1 MIVVIGGEK
10 GGTGKT
16 TIATHMAYMRALS
29 GRKVIL
35 VDCDPQ
41 RSATNFVAVRDEEG
55 REPRIP
61 CMQKVAPRGLS
72 EAAAMKG
79 ICADILGL
87 AEVYDDVI
95 VDTGGRD
102 SVELKAAIGAADRL
116 YVPVLPSQYDLWTL
130 ETIDGHLQRLG
141 SDELMGRI
149 VFTNMP
155 IIPGFAARK
164 VRRAREGLVQFNIQK
179 LIVSNAV
186 IHSRNYFQLTVEYG
200 ATVFEDLPVE
210 DQQQNVKAAQ
220 ELMELYVEM
229 FEEPKAEWVRRAKE
243 SLGIDNGA
251 DNEEARDGDGQMNHS
266 QAIGRPANAE
276 VREG

>member
-102 SVELKAAIGAADRL
+102 SVELKAAMGAADRI
-116 YVPVLPSQYDLWTL
+116 YVPVLASQYDLWTL

-141 SDELMGRI
+141 SDELVGRV
-149 VFTNMP
+149 VFTSMP
-155 IIPGFAARK
+155 VIPGFAERK
-164 VRRAREGLVQFNIQK
+164 VRRAREGLAQFNIQK
-179 LIVSNAV
+179 LTMSDAV
-186 IHSRNYFQLTVEYG
+186 IHHRNYFQLTVEYG
-200 ATVFEDLPVE
+200 ATVFEDLPAE
-210 DQQQNVKAAQ
+210 DQQQNVKASQ
-220 ELMELYVEM
+220 ELMQLYVEM
-229 FEEPKAEWVRRAKE
+229 FEESQAEWVRRAKE
-243 SLGIDNGA
+243 SLGLDNGA
-251 DNEEARDGDGQMNHS
+251 GNEKARGGEVQNNDA
-266 QAIGRPANAE
+266 QAMRRPANAE
-276 VREG
+276 AREA

>member
-29 GRKVIL
+29 GRKIIL

-41 RSATNFVAVRDEEG
+41 RSATNFVAVRDDEG

-87 AEVYDDVI
+87 ADVYDDVV

-102 SVELKAAIGAADRL
+102 SVELKASIGAADRL

-130 ETIDGHLQRLG
+130 ETIDSHLQRLG
-141 SDELMGRI
+141 SDDLIGRV

-164 VRRAREGLVQFNIQK
+164 LRRAREGLAQFNIQK
-179 LIVSNAV
+179 LAVSDAFL
-186 IHSRNYFQLTVEYG
+186 HSRNYFQLTVEYG

-210 DQQQNVKAAQ
+210 DQQQNVKASE
-220 ELMELYVEM
+220 ELMRLYVEM
-229 FEEPKAEWVRRAKE
+229 FEESQDEWVRRAKE
-243 SLGIDNGA
+243 SLGLQNRA
-251 DNEEARDGDGQMNHS
+251 GDEDI
-266 QAIGRPANAE
+266 QAAAVQRPANAE
-276 VREG
+276 AMES